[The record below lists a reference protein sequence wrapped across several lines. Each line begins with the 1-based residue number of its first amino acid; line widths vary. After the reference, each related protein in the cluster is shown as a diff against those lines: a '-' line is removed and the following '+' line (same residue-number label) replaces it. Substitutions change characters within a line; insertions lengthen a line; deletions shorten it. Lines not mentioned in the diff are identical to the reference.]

1 MNRLSKLVA
10 VAFALAMCACSEEKI
25 ALDSSS
31 GIEEGLPATISVRIQ
46 VPAAQKMSISRTAED
61 VESEISQLLM
71 IMYSNQSDRKEVI
84 DLTGKIAISGG
95 TADQGQ
101 RFYSTTADIPTTSGN
116 YRVYFIANWESA
128 FAGVTRTQL
137 ENYTEEQL
145 KSLVIN
151 NNNATQLVGQYRL
164 PMSFYSDGID
174 IYPDQN
180 GSPDSRN
187 QLGQMTDGHS
197 SIQLRRVTSRI
208 NFTFESGTGVT
219 FTPTNITLYN
229 LPKQAPMFDAQ
240 NFNVTGVHTTPPGS
254 FTLPDNAS
262 FNSETEP
269 VINSAF
275 SFLMLES
282 TPALVNGLT
291 SWKQREAWDENAD
304 NADPATRVFS
314 NAPANSPFVVVT
326 GSYSGP
332 EGSGTARY
340 FIHLGNFGSSSGN
353 KTNTDRYGNVSS
365 YGNFL
370 VNRNE
375 EQNYKITVTGIN
387 SIKAEV
393 GIESGSEDNPAVE
406 GSMVLLD
413 DTKITTVDS
422 HYEQVMVRIPQN
434 YFSSDSEPSIM
445 ITSPATQFVTN
456 LYIIGSDG
464 YYSATV
470 DDAGNPVKG
479 SLLAENDIDCHWIQ
493 FQKPT
498 QDNITSK
505 TFPLYAGLNDNG
517 TPKTGL
523 GYIKDLV
530 ANPDTYATL
539 YDGNYYTVA
548 WIDENIYQEK
558 DFNSFVGED
567 IPNRIFVFRPNPIRR
582 SPDKQSTVVE
592 HYAFAIEQ
600 MPLFSPLSGD
610 FTNPFGF
617 ESVEEMAE
625 PVFTSLTATGFTANT
640 GSATIAN
647 GNHITK
653 SGLEWSG
660 TRIEENS
667 SATAL
672 TGQRN
677 TVRRINT
684 ITDLN
689 RTPLTDY
696 GYFFD
701 ETTNKYT
708 LKSSSITNT
717 LNAVKSRNRDLDGS
731 GSLDDDEIRWYMPTF
746 TQYSIY
752 WLSRQYVST
761 SRRLF
766 PLKDRT
772 GINDVNIPRY
782 FCTGRS
788 AYGVFW
794 QDQGASS
801 PESDLH
807 GGAITGSNR
816 WFQPKQC
823 VRFARNLGKSA
834 TAYSD
839 PCSRLTFEHNTTE
852 HYLRLN
858 PTTFTRN
865 YTITSPY
872 ERMYQN
878 GADNQ
883 IPSGLEYMPHVLQI
897 SNPNNEVINYNN
909 NDAGSTTGVI
919 EAVRKAYRDAINDQT
934 ADPFAEGWRIPN
946 QNELLLLSINNVFQE
961 YVEQRGQDINGTTIS
976 GVFNI
981 IGFTWLS
988 QADDTRIFRIEINP
1002 DKNAPIATWGFV
1014 SNAPYVILVRDY
1026 VPTANASNDSRFTGG
1041 GGSAIR

>member
-116 YRVYFIANWESA
+116 YRVYFIAKWESA
-128 FAGVTRTQL
+128 FAGVTRTEL

-151 NNNATQLVGQYRL
+151 NDNATQLVGQYRL

-229 LPKQAPMFDAQ
+229 LPKQAPLFDAQ

-422 HYEQVMVRIPQN
+422 HYEQVMVRIPQT

-625 PVFTSLTATGFTANT
+625 PVFINGAPNVN
-640 GSATIAN
+640 GSGDNAV
-647 GNHITK
+647 TK

-660 TRIEENS
+660 TQIEGNNAS
-667 SATAL
+667 TAL
-672 TGQRN
+672 TGQQN

-701 ETTNKYT
+701 ETANKYT

-717 LNAVKSRNRDLDGS
+717 LNAIKSRNRDLDGS
-731 GSLDDDEIRWYMPTF
+731 GSLDDDEIRWYMPTY
-746 TQYSIY
+746 TQYSIF
-752 WLSRQYVST
+752 WLSRGNIST

-766 PLKDRT
+766 PLATRQ
-772 GINDVNIPRY
+772 GITDKNIPRY

-788 AYGVFW
+788 GFAVFW

-801 PESDLH
+801 PSSDL
-807 GGAITGSNR
+807 ATS

-852 HYLRLN
+852 LYLRMY
-858 PTTFTRN
+858 PTGFTRN
-865 YTITSPY
+865 YTITTLY
-872 ERMYQN
+872 DVMYQN
-878 GADNQ
+878 SPDNQ
-883 IPSGLEYMPHVLQI
+883 IPTGLQYKPYLI
-897 SNPNNEVINYNN
+897 KIPNSSSITREGNATN
-909 NDAGSTTGVI
+909 ATGGIV
-919 EAVRKAYRDAINDQT
+919 EAVRTAYRTALNDQT
-934 ADPFAEGWRIPN
+934 ADPFADGWRIPN
-946 QNELLLLSINNVFQE
+946 QNEMLLLSINNVFQK
-961 YVEQRGQDINGTTIS
+961 YLDGQGTDIGGAKVEVSLSKNVD
-976 GVFNI
+976 V

-988 QADDTRIFRIEINP
+988 DAQNPANSLFRLEINQN
-1002 DKNAPIATWGFV
+1002 KNAAIATFGHIGG
-1014 SNAPYVILVRDY
+1014 NDRYVMLVRDY